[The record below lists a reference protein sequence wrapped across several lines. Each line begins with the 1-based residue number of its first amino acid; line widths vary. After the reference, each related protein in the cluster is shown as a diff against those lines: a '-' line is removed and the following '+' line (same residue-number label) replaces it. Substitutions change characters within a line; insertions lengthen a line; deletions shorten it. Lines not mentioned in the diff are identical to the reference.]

1 MRPDSVNRL
10 ISRMRSS
17 SGAFSLIEVMV
28 AIGLLAVTLLFTMT
42 AISSSRKTSEYARQ
56 LETAAEYGRSLIEEI
71 KASPPPLSELP
82 KKDIDRVM
90 TIGTK
95 ECHVLRSIYYVDKDS
110 EYTLQ
115 KVIVVIDW
123 KECKNPLVLSQ
134 AILTK

>member
-1 MRPDSVNRL
+1 VNMR
-10 ISRMRSS
+10 ISGKRYAQA
-17 SGAFSLIEVMV
+17 AFSLIEVMV

-42 AISSSRKTSEYARQ
+42 AISSSMQTSSHARQ
-56 LETAAEYGRSLIEEI
+56 LEAAAEYGRGLIEEV

-90 TIGTK
+90 TIGKK
-95 ECHVLRSIYYVDKDS
+95 ECHVIRSIYYVDKES

-115 KVIVVIDW
+115 NVVVVIDW
-123 KECKNPLVLSQ
+123 KDCKNPLVLSQ